1 MALDQPTDV
10 SIRQLVADSGSVTR
24 GLRQGRSYTLTLNG
38 EPLARMIPIR
48 RRRAVPKEEV
58 LAIFATAPVLDVND
72 LRADLAVVDTSIIA
86 AIKLYDPAE
95 LPDTLLITAV
105 TLGELSYG
113 PHATEDPAKRAGR
126 VAVLQHVEATF
137 DPLPYDQSAARLY
150 GQICA
155 AVRTAGRQPRS
166 RASDLMIAATAASNE
181 LPLYTA
187 NPDDFKGTEGLVAV
201 VAVHGRPNDF

>member
-1 MALDQPTDV
+1 MTVHDV
-10 SIRQLVADSGSVTR
+10 
-24 GLRQGRSYTLTLNG
+24 
-38 EPLARMIPIR
+38 
-48 RRRAVPKEEV
+48 
-58 LAIFATAPVLDVND
+58 
-72 LRADLAVVDTSIIA
+72 AVVDTSIIA

-95 LPDTLLITAV
+95 LPATILITAV

-113 PHATEDPAKRAGR
+113 PHPTDDPAKRAGR
-126 VAVLQHVEATF
+126 VAVLQHAEATF

-155 AVRTAGRQPRS
+155 AVRMAGRRPRS

-187 NPDDFKGTEGLVAV
+187 NPDDFNGAEGLVEV
-201 VAVHGRPNDF
+201 VAVHARPNDL